1 MAKYLDQTGLKY
13 FWGKIKGK
21 FIKKSDALS
30 YEEIQASTNLKEKI
44 GSAEALKKVIVKE
57 SVYTKVR
64 TDSAG
69 KFYPGLETAKLFLLS
84 AKAND
89 YVVDTSITSSGNTYF
104 FIVKTSDGAII
115 RNTNI
120 SAIYVNYVE
129 R

>member
-21 FIKKSDALS
+21 FIKKADALS
-30 YEEIQASTNLKEKI
+30 YEEIQASTDLTEKI

-57 SVYTKVR
+57 GVVKNAR
-64 TDSAG
+64 TDSTG
-69 KFYPGLETAKLFLLS
+69 KFYPGLKTTEFFLLS

-89 YVVDTSITSSGNTYF
+89 YVVDISITSRGDTYF
-104 FIVKTSDGAII
+104 FVVKTTDGALVKDS
-115 RNTNI
+115 NI
-120 SAIYVNYVE
+120 AGIYYNYVE